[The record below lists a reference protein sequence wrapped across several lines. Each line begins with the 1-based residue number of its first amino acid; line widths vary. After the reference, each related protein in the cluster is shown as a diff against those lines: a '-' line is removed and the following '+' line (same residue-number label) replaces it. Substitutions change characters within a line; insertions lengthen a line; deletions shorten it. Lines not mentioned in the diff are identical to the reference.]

1 MDQDENSP
9 WQYKPDNGS
18 KTQTEPRND
27 DDNPEPGPRPAAS
40 KSVAWQAAEFIE
52 HPHGSGW
59 YAGLAAATAVL
70 AGLVYLTTKDYFAT
84 GTIVVV
90 GIIVWV
96 FAGHKPGVAQY
107 EISDSGLSVNG
118 KVYPYGSFKSFAV
131 LREGPLT
138 SVNLFPL
145 KRFMPPVSAYFDPKD
160 EPKITD
166 ALGNYLPY
174 EERKLDTIDRL
185 SRRLHL

>member
-1 MDQDENSP
+1 MNQDENSP

-18 KTQTEPRND
+18 EAPAEAGNND
-27 DDNPEPGPRPAAS
+27 DSPEPAHRPASA

-52 HPHGSGW
+52 HPHGNGW
-59 YAGLAAATAVL
+59 YAALFLSTTVL
-70 AGLVYLTTKDYFAT
+70 AVLVYLTTKDFFAT

-90 GIIVWV
+90 GIIVGV
-96 FAGHKPGVAQY
+96 FAGHKPSQAQY
-107 EISDSGLSVNG
+107 EISNSGLAVNG
-118 KVYPYGSFKSFAV
+118 KNYPYSSFKSFAI
-131 LREGPLT
+131 LREGPLS

-160 EPKITD
+160 EPKIIE

-174 EERKLDTIDRL
+174 EERKMDNIDRL

>member
-1 MDQDENSP
+1 VNQDENSP

-18 KTQTEPRND
+18 GAPTEPEND
-27 DDNPEPGPRPAAS
+27 NDSPEPAHRHTAS

-52 HPHGSGW
+52 HPHGGGW
-59 YAGLAAATAVL
+59 YGALILATLGLAA
-70 AGLVYLTTKDYFAT
+70 LVYLTTKDFFAT
-84 GTIVVV
+84 GTIVIV
-90 GIIVWV
+90 GIIVGV
-96 FAGHKPGVAQY
+96 FAGHKPSQAQY

-118 KVYPYGSFKSFAV
+118 KTYPYNSFKSFAV
-131 LREGPLT
+131 LREGALS

-145 KRFMPPVSAYFDPKD
+145 KRFMPSVSAYFDPKD
-160 EPKITD
+160 EPKIVD

-174 EERKLDTIDRL
+174 EERKLDTVDRL